1 MNCTER
7 RPRGWPARVA
17 ILLGGLLALAML
29 TPSGGRADGVPPID
43 GEGPDLP
50 NRPDTDVSKVTLKLA
65 GASVYDGLKSGPL
78 KLKLKD
84 IEHISI
90 LNVRLRASGEI
101 RLELTVGQTWPE
113 TVEILCTFTPRA
125 KPAGGY
131 PGFTIAVH
139 EVGGSQR
146 SWALPSEDARFQPE
160 VGGPGKKHEYR
171 MTFLDV
177 DKDDTIPF
185 KQCEVFK
192 P

>member
-1 MNCTER
+1 MRSGSSSPSARRGR
-7 RPRGWPARVA
+7 RPWR
-17 ILLGGLLALAML
+17 
-29 TPSGGRADGVPPID
+29 S
-43 GEGPDLP
+43 
-50 NRPDTDVSKVTLKLA
+50 
-65 GASVYDGLKSGPL
+65 
-78 KLKLKD
+78 
-84 IEHISI
+84 
-90 LNVRLRASGEI
+90 
-101 RLELTVGQTWPE
+101 
-113 TVEILCTFTPRA
+113 CTFTPRA